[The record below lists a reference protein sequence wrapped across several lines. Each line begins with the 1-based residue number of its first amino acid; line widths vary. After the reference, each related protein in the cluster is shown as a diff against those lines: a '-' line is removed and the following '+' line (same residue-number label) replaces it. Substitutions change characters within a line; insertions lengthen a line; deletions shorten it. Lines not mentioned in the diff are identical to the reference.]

1 MHFSK
6 YLFGQCIF
14 MKVIKLTERDLRNIV
29 KRVISESEG
38 AEETTESKPRCL
50 TTNTMSLDEINGDS
64 DSFRPYSD
72 SINKRNG
79 GVTGIIDTLD
89 LLKTIRLNKNISD
102 GGEHLSY
109 DLLNLVLSAIVTNN
123 REAALKKRFGGQPP
137 EYLPQ
142 PHFGGKIHTRNHVL
156 PRYHSGAARGRPQQ
170 GAVLSFW
177 LGGFPVQHSSRG

>member
-1 MHFSK
+1 
-6 YLFGQCIF
+6 

-109 DLLNLVLSAIVTNN
+109 DLLNHLNKFRNRNYYDETSNVCQSATEKIIELYKENEHGNELVKDIEKVL
-123 REAALKKRFGGQPP
+123 ALQSRNDEITPSPRTK
-137 EYLPQ
+137 EYLKRCLMLIK
-142 PHFGGKIHTRNHVL
+142 GK
-156 PRYHSGAARGRPQQ
+156 
-170 GAVLSFW
+170 
-177 LGGFPVQHSSRG
+177 

>member
-1 MHFSK
+1 
-6 YLFGQCIF
+6 

-50 TTNTMSLDEINGDS
+50 TTNTMSL
-64 DSFRPYSD
+64 
-72 SINKRNG
+72 NG

-109 DLLNLVLSAIVTNN
+109 DLLNHLNKFRNRNYYDETSNVCQSATEKIIELYKENEHGNELVKDIEKVL
-123 REAALKKRFGGQPP
+123 ALQSRNDEITPSPRTK
-137 EYLPQ
+137 EYLKRCLMLIK
-142 PHFGGKIHTRNHVL
+142 GK
-156 PRYHSGAARGRPQQ
+156 
-170 GAVLSFW
+170 
-177 LGGFPVQHSSRG
+177 

>member
-1 MHFSK
+1 
-6 YLFGQCIF
+6 

-89 LLKTIRLNKNISD
+89 LLKTIRLNKNITD

-109 DLLNLVLSAIVTNN
+109 DLLNHLNKFRNRNYYDETSSVCQPAIEKIIELYKENEHGNELVKDIEKVL
-123 REAALKKRFGGQPP
+123 ALQSRNDEITPSPRTK
-137 EYLPQ
+137 EYLKRCLMLIK
-142 PHFGGKIHTRNHVL
+142 GK
-156 PRYHSGAARGRPQQ
+156 
-170 GAVLSFW
+170 
-177 LGGFPVQHSSRG
+177 

>member
-1 MHFSK
+1 
-6 YLFGQCIF
+6 
-14 MKVIKLTERDLRNIV
+14 MKVIKLKESDLRNIV

-89 LLKTIRLNKNISD
+89 LLKTIRLNKNITD

-109 DLLNLVLSAIVTNN
+109 DLLNHLNKFRNRNYFDETSNVCQSATEKIIELYKENEHGNELVKDIEKVL
-123 REAALKKRFGGQPP
+123 ALQSRNDEITPSPRTK
-137 EYLPQ
+137 EYLKRCLMLIK
-142 PHFGGKIHTRNHVL
+142 GK
-156 PRYHSGAARGRPQQ
+156 
-170 GAVLSFW
+170 
-177 LGGFPVQHSSRG
+177 

>member
-1 MHFSK
+1 
-6 YLFGQCIF
+6 

-89 LLKTIRLNKNISD
+89 LLKTIRLNKNITD

-109 DLLNLVLSAIVTNN
+109 DLLNHLNKFRNRNYFDETSNVCQSATEKIIELYKENEHGNELVKDIEKVL
-123 REAALKKRFGGQPP
+123 ALQSRNDEITPSPRTK
-137 EYLPQ
+137 EYLKRCLMLIK
-142 PHFGGKIHTRNHVL
+142 GK
-156 PRYHSGAARGRPQQ
+156 
-170 GAVLSFW
+170 
-177 LGGFPVQHSSRG
+177 

>member
-1 MHFSK
+1 
-6 YLFGQCIF
+6 

-89 LLKTIRLNKNISD
+89 LLKTIRLNKNITD

-109 DLLNLVLSAIVTNN
+109 DLLNHLNKFRNKNHRTLQ
-123 REAALKKRFGGQPP
+123 RKR
-137 EYLPQ
+137 
-142 PHFGGKIHTRNHVL
+142 T
-156 PRYHSGAARGRPQQ
+156 
-170 GAVLSFW
+170 W
-177 LGGFPVQHSSRG
+177 

>member
-1 MHFSK
+1 
-6 YLFGQCIF
+6 

-79 GVTGIIDTLD
+79 GVTGIILRDVGIRAGSALLALVTDD
-89 LLKTIRLNKNISD
+89 LAAAVMAAAAAAVAAASLVSKIRI
-102 GGEHLSY
+102 LS
-109 DLLNLVLSAIVTNN
+109 
-123 REAALKKRFGGQPP
+123 G
-137 EYLPQ
+137 
-142 PHFGGKIHTRNHVL
+142 
-156 PRYHSGAARGRPQQ
+156 
-170 GAVLSFW
+170 
-177 LGGFPVQHSSRG
+177 

>member
-1 MHFSK
+1 
-6 YLFGQCIF
+6 

-109 DLLNLVLSAIVTNN
+109 DLLNHLNKFRNRNYFDETSNVCQSATEKIIELYKENEHGNELVKDIEKVL
-123 REAALKKRFGGQPP
+123 ALQSRNDEITPSPRTK
-137 EYLPQ
+137 EYLKRCLMLIK
-142 PHFGGKIHTRNHVL
+142 GK
-156 PRYHSGAARGRPQQ
+156 
-170 GAVLSFW
+170 
-177 LGGFPVQHSSRG
+177 

>member
-1 MHFSK
+1 
-6 YLFGQCIF
+6 

-89 LLKTIRLNKNISD
+89 LLKTIRLNKNITD

-109 DLLNLVLSAIVTNN
+109 DLLNHLNKFRNRNYFDETSNVCQSATEKIIELYKENEHGDELVKDIEKVLGLQSRNDEITPSP
-123 REAALKKRFGGQPP
+123 RTK
-137 EYLPQ
+137 EYLKRCLMLIK
-142 PHFGGKIHTRNHVL
+142 GK
-156 PRYHSGAARGRPQQ
+156 
-170 GAVLSFW
+170 
-177 LGGFPVQHSSRG
+177 

>member
-1 MHFSK
+1 
-6 YLFGQCIF
+6 

-89 LLKTIRLNKNISD
+89 LLKTIRLNKNITD

-109 DLLNLVLSAIVTNN
+109 DLLNHLNKFRNRNYFDETSNVCQSATEKIIELYKENEHGDELVKDIEKVL
-123 REAALKKRFGGQPP
+123 ALQSRNDEITPSPRTK
-137 EYLPQ
+137 EYLKRCLMLIK
-142 PHFGGKIHTRNHVL
+142 GK
-156 PRYHSGAARGRPQQ
+156 
-170 GAVLSFW
+170 
-177 LGGFPVQHSSRG
+177 

>member
-1 MHFSK
+1 
-6 YLFGQCIF
+6 

-109 DLLNLVLSAIVTNN
+109 DLLNHLNKFRNRNYYDETSNVCQSATEKIIELYKENEHGNELVKDIEKVL
-123 REAALKKRFGGQPP
+123 ALHSRNDEITPSPRTK
-137 EYLPQ
+137 EYLKRCLMLIK
-142 PHFGGKIHTRNHVL
+142 GK
-156 PRYHSGAARGRPQQ
+156 
-170 GAVLSFW
+170 
-177 LGGFPVQHSSRG
+177 

>member
-1 MHFSK
+1 
-6 YLFGQCIF
+6 

-29 KRVISESEG
+29 KRVISESVG
-38 AEETTESKPRCL
+38 DEETTESKPRCL

-89 LLKTIRLNKNISD
+89 LLKTIRLNKNITD

-109 DLLNLVLSAIVTNN
+109 DLLNHLNKFRNRNYFDETSNVCQSATEKIIELYKENEHGNELVKDIEKVL
-123 REAALKKRFGGQPP
+123 ALQSRNDEITPSPRTK
-137 EYLPQ
+137 EYLKRCLMLIK
-142 PHFGGKIHTRNHVL
+142 GK
-156 PRYHSGAARGRPQQ
+156 
-170 GAVLSFW
+170 
-177 LGGFPVQHSSRG
+177 

>member
-1 MHFSK
+1 
-6 YLFGQCIF
+6 

-38 AEETTESKPRCL
+38 TEETTESKPRCL

-109 DLLNLVLSAIVTNN
+109 DLLNHLNKFRNRNYYDETSNVCQSATEKIIELYKENEHGNELVKDIEKVL
-123 REAALKKRFGGQPP
+123 ALQSRNDEITPSPRTK
-137 EYLPQ
+137 EYLKRCLMLIK
-142 PHFGGKIHTRNHVL
+142 GK
-156 PRYHSGAARGRPQQ
+156 
-170 GAVLSFW
+170 
-177 LGGFPVQHSSRG
+177 

>member
-1 MHFSK
+1 
-6 YLFGQCIF
+6 

-109 DLLNLVLSAIVTNN
+109 DLLNHLNKFRNRNYYDETSNVCQSATEKIIELYKENEHGNELVKDIEKEL
-123 REAALKKRFGGQPP
+123 ALQSRNDEITPSPRTK
-137 EYLPQ
+137 EYLKRCLMLIK
-142 PHFGGKIHTRNHVL
+142 GK
-156 PRYHSGAARGRPQQ
+156 
-170 GAVLSFW
+170 
-177 LGGFPVQHSSRG
+177 

>member
-1 MHFSK
+1 
-6 YLFGQCIF
+6 

-38 AEETTESKPRCL
+38 TEETTASKPRCL

-109 DLLNLVLSAIVTNN
+109 DLLNHLNKFRNRNYYDETSNVCQSATEKIIELYKENEHGNELVKDIEKVL
-123 REAALKKRFGGQPP
+123 ALQSRNDEITPSPRTK
-137 EYLPQ
+137 EYLKRCLMLIK
-142 PHFGGKIHTRNHVL
+142 GK
-156 PRYHSGAARGRPQQ
+156 
-170 GAVLSFW
+170 
-177 LGGFPVQHSSRG
+177 